1 MRAELYWI
9 VDVPQGR
16 RLAIMPRPRGG
27 DWLSDEL
34 SSWKSSRVDVVVS
47 LLAVDE
53 VADLGLSQEAALCE
67 ALEMIFVSFPIVDR
81 GVPSSGEAFLG
92 LVERLHGYLA
102 NDQGVA
108 IHCRM
113 GIGRSS
119 LVAASLLV
127 KSGLATSDAFTAI
140 SHARGMTVPDTSSQI
155 DWVESMAAH
164 LRGSTAG

>member
-92 LVERLHGYLA
+92 LVERLHGYLQRPRGRHPLPHGHRTVFA
-102 NDQGVA
+102 GRRLTSGKVGPCDQ
-108 IHCRM
+108 
-113 GIGRSS
+113 
-119 LVAASLLV
+119 
-127 KSGLATSDAFTAI
+127 
-140 SHARGMTVPDTSSQI
+140 
-155 DWVESMAAH
+155 
-164 LRGSTAG
+164 